1 MYKKK
6 GNSQKLKMGK
16 RKKMEERNNA
26 MERQISKSVA

>member
-16 RKKMEERNNA
+16 RKKMEERNSTT
-26 MERQISKSVA
+26 ERANQ